1 MNGINLTAV
10 LQIITGLVIAIIGF
24 FLKDK
29 FRKLEDADSENKC
42 RITAIEKS
50 FSDFKE
56 KMPLLYTT
64 REDHMRAQAS
74 LETRIEKVS
83 TNMDQGFERINA
95 KLDYKL
101 DGFFRDFDQKINKFN
116 EHLNDHIT
124 KKEE

>member
-29 FRKLEDADSENKC
+29 FKKLEDADTDNRC
-42 RITAIEKS
+42 RISAIEKS

-56 KMPLLYTT
+56 KMPLMYTT
-64 REDHMRAQAS
+64 REDQLRAQAS
-74 LETRIEKVS
+74 LEARIEKVS
-83 TNMDQGFERINA
+83 TSMEQGFEKINV

-101 DGFFRDFDQKINKFN
+101 DGFFKDVDQKINKYN
-116 EHLNDHIT
+116 DHLNEHIT